1 MNRLQAQRSAR
12 LSACLAACFAALALL
27 GGCAST
33 TPDWDR
39 HFGDSTRLTLQR
51 QVLCPDAAR
60 RAAPAAG
67 MDGAAAVAAYE
78 SYQKSFRERPPQQPA
93 SQ

>member
-1 MNRLQAQRSAR
+1 MNLLLRPRR
-12 LSACLAACFAALALL
+12 ALIVCCALL

-39 HFGDSTRLTLQR
+39 RFGDSTRATLSR

-60 RAAPAAG
+60 HAPPMPG
-67 MDGAAAVAAYE
+67 TDSAAAVAAYE

-93 SQ
+93 RQ